1 MTDASVRIS
10 LTMGEIEINGTEE
23 FVAKYDDH
31 LAELLER
38 LKDVP
43 VEEIVG
49 KWAKN
54 GADSGGDGGGGG
66 EEEDDGGDGDLP
78 EFGELLAQLPKDA
91 SGTDQILLAGFYAER
106 QGSEETFATAD
117 ASKLLVGQGIKLSN
131 PTQSL
136 NNNQSAKRVFKIG
149 KKWKIGKP
157 GLEHLKSLGVTI

>member
-10 LTMGEIEINGTEE
+10 LTMGEIEITGTEE
-23 FVAKYDDH
+23 FVAKYDDY
-31 LAELLER
+31 LSQLLER

-43 VEEIVG
+43 VEKIVG

-54 GADSGGDGGGGG
+54 GADSGGDGGGGR
-66 EEEDDGGDGDLP
+66 EDGDDDGDLP
-78 EFGELLAQLPKDA
+78 EFGELLAQLPKGA

-106 QGSEETFATAD
+106 QGSEGTFATVD

-136 NNNQSAKRVFKIG
+136 NNNQSAKRVFKVG